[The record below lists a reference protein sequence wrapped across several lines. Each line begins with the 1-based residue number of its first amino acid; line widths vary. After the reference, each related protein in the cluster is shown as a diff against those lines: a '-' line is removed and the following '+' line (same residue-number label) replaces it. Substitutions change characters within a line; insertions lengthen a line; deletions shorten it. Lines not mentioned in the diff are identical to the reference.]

1 MMRRQLV
8 LVVAIMVIALGHGAC
23 HGQMGGMREDP
34 AVIQERIGVTNEEW
48 VVIWTKLQKVMQWRA
63 EVEATPADANTSRG
77 GNMMMFGGR
86 GGSSLEGATQAGR
99 GGMPFGGAPFSAPP
113 STTNGGMSGMMGVI
127 MGMMGTPGGAG
138 GNMFATTQANA
149 MQSLLAELQTL
160 LSDPN
165 ATDDQIREKLVAIHA
180 TRDQARAALKD
191 AEASIARLLTEKQIA
206 LLMLSGYL
214 D

>member
-1 MMRRQLV
+1 MIRRQSV
-8 LVVAIMVIALGHGAC
+8 LVVAIVTMALGHSAC
-23 HGQMGGMREDP
+23 FGQMGGMREDP
-34 AVIQERIGVTNEEW
+34 AVIQERIGATNEEW
-48 VVIWTKLQKVMQWRA
+48 VVIWTKLQKIIQLRE
-63 EVEATPADANTSRG
+63 EVEAKPADATTSRG
-77 GNMMMFGGR
+77 GGMMMFGGR
-86 GGSSLEGATQAGR
+86 GGSSLEGAAQSGR
-99 GGMPFGGAPFSAPP
+99 GGMSFGGAPFSAPP
-113 STTNGGMSGMMGVI
+113 SATNGGMSGMMGMI
-127 MGMMGTPGGAG
+127 MGLMGTPGGAG

-165 ATDDQIREKLVAIHA
+165 ASDDQIREKLVAIHA
-180 TRDQARAALKD
+180 TRDQARADLKD